1 MSMRRFTPKAEVS
14 TKSPQS
20 LVGQLLDERKQCC
33 SWQSEQEEEE
43 DVDWRG
49 EEEHQKEVQEA
60 SADEEEVAPEAEEEE
75 EEEQAGVL
83 APKSRWLLI
92 RNTPRVLDGLMANAA
107 DLIIGISDR
116 DIMLQLAQ
124 RLLYMKSCSS

>member
-1 MSMRRFTPKAEVS
+1 MSMRRLTPKAEVS

-20 LVGQLLDERKQCC
+20 LVGQLLKVKR
-33 SWQSEQEEEE
+33 EEEE
-43 DVDWRG
+43 EEEVDWRG
-49 EEEHQKEVQEA
+49 EKEHQEEVQEA